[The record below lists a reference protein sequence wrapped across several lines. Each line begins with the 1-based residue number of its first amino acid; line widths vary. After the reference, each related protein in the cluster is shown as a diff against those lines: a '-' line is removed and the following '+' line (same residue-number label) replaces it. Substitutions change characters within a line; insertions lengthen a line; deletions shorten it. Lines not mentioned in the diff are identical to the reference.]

1 VGLVLVVL
9 IAVAAA
15 LVAVLAVAVRNQR
28 IGVTRRTHDPSIDPF
43 AVGEPWRHLV
53 QSAVHSQSRYRELL
67 AGTPAGPTRDKLEG
81 IGAEVDAAVSECWR
95 IAQRGDDLGNALDG
109 MGVAQARQ
117 QLAAIA
123 AEETDPAVTGQADA
137 LRSRIAT
144 YDRVAASSAATEQQL
159 RLLVARL
166 EETATRGTE
175 LSLTTGA
182 DPGLA
187 ALGTDVT
194 HVVEELEAL
203 RLAFEELQPRR
214 EL

>member
-1 VGLVLVVL
+1 MGLVLVVL

-53 QSAVHSQSRYRELL
+53 QSAVRSQSRYRELL

-81 IGAEVDAAVSECWR
+81 IRAEVDAAVSECWR
-95 IAQRGDDLGNALDG
+95 IARRGDDLGNALDG

-123 AEETDPAVTGQADA
+123 ADETDPAVTGQADA

-182 DPGLA
+182 DPELA
-187 ALGTDVT
+187 ALDTDVT